1 MYSFS
6 GVVGCIKSCSE
17 DVPVGLLSFLLL
29 LLLVSLLI
37 LVESTW
43 VSLMLIMKFIV
54 YAKLFT

>member
-6 GVVGCIKSCSE
+6 GVVGCRESCSE
-17 DVPVGLLSFLLL
+17 DVRVGLLSFILL

-43 VSLMLIMKFIV
+43 VSLMLIVKFIV
-54 YAKLFT
+54 